1 VQSTEK
7 NSPIWQGLM
16 HKKTQENQLE
26 LRGFH
31 DDKNMQNKGL
41 GRE

>member
-16 HKKTQENQLE
+16 HKKTQENQLG